1 MANRTI
7 TQLNQTPTANPSDV
21 LPIVNN
27 NITKKIELDD
37 AVGSSTFSTNK
48 INILS
53 DATPNPE
60 DTISNPEQEQFVIQ
74 STAGTIP
81 RKIRLRN
88 IYPITVSTDSIDISF
103 NSADR
108 NLTAFVKPNSLDGSY
123 FGTEVIQTSAIQDGA
138 ITEAKIDPSAKI
150 GGATGSGTDRVFYV
164 NDQTVNFS
172 YSIPNGKNAMTAGP
186 VTVQNGVT
194 VTVPDGSVW
203 TVV

>member
-7 TQLNQTPTANPSDV
+7 TQLSQTDTANTDDV
-21 LPIVNN
+21 FPIVNN

-37 AVGSSTFSTNK
+37 AVGSSTYSTK
-48 INILS
+48 RINDLS
-53 DATPNPE
+53 DAASNPL
-60 DTISNPEQEQFVIQ
+60 DSIANPEQEQFVIQ
-74 STAGTIP
+74 STSGTDP

-88 IYPITVSTDSIDISF
+88 IYPIAISTSTIDITF
-103 NSADR
+103 NTSDR
-108 NLTAFVKPNSLDGSY
+108 NLTAFVKPNSLSGIH